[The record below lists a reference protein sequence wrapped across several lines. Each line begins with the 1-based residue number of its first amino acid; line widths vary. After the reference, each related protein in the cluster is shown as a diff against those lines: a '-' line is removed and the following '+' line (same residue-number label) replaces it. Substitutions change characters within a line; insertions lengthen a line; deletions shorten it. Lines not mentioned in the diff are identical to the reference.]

1 MGTPEIVGVYRI
13 TPAIESIVSAA
24 RYHSC
29 DYLLDEHGDF
39 KDDIRWDSFKNLA
52 LLEILIQGKF
62 SPEEMT
68 SIGQDDQAAYME
80 FYLDGTGTR
89 LMSEDEAR
97 QSDNRR
103 VCFFLHF
110 LDTAK
115 PITVGREQMKIQ
127 TVSALPERLKP
138 YTHYLPV
145 D

>member
-13 TPAIESIVSAA
+13 TPTIESIASAA
-24 RYHSC
+24 RYHRC

-52 LLEILIQGKF
+52 LLEILTQGKF

-97 QSDNRR
+97 QSDTRR
-103 VCFFLHF
+103 VCFFLHC
-110 LDTAK
+110 LDPAR
-115 PITVGREQMKIQ
+115 PLTVGREQMNIQ
-127 TVSALPERLKP
+127 TMSALPERLKP